1 MEKEI
6 DINNL
11 SNASIE
17 EYSQIPAEK
26 EVLVFPFS
34 CFEITESKDINDK
47 KYGVYKEIHLKYL
60 GKYGNSIKAQLGDQ
74 FLNQI
79 TNSEFAKELNDF
91 GLIKYE
97 FTLQWIIKE
106 QKKIN
111 FNNIYFLLENNEDFL
126 GVSQNLII
134 IFSMKTKEIKQ
145 KISIHKEKVLNIIKL
160 NDNKICSSSI
170 DKTINIIKLKNE
182 NKEHEIIINKNNNND
197 ITFKLNQNNINID
210 DKENNKKNIL
220 RGKPNK
226 LKEKITSIKNNIP
239 KYENEN
245 SNLINNYNYN
255 ENNILNRYNDNSN
268 YPEEEME
275 NPNKNEYIGEDKNQE
290 NNNYERITIN
300 NENNTNDVNKSE
312 DIRLNFVMQKLG
324 LESLIHIFENY
335 HMSFN
340 DVLFLTR
347 DDLNELGLKIFQK
360 NRLISFIEEYTS
372 KAKNYTLE
380 EIQAFFE
387 ENSIYNLSG
396 NQE

>member
-1 MEKEI
+1 MGEKYDSKFYPNNYKKDVLYMNYEDLLDNLYMESKGIDYQLRSSKKYNINKKKNENNNYNYDNYSNDKNDNNFNDNINNI
-6 DINNL
+6 DINNIK
-11 SNASIE
+11 N
-17 EYSQIPAEK
+17 
-26 EVLVFPFS
+26 
-34 CFEITESKDINDK
+34 IN
-47 KYGVYKEIHLKYL
+47 KY
-60 GKYGNSIKAQLGDQ
+60 
-74 FLNQI
+74 
-79 TNSEFAKELNDF
+79 ND
-91 GLIKYE
+91 
-97 FTLQWIIKE
+97 
-106 QKKIN
+106 
-111 FNNIYFLLENNEDFL
+111 
-126 GVSQNLII
+126 
-134 IFSMKTKEIKQ
+134 
-145 KISIHKEKVLNIIKL
+145 
-160 NDNKICSSSI
+160 
-170 DKTINIIKLKNE
+170 KNE

>member
-1 MEKEI
+1 MNYEDLLDNLYMESKGIDYQLRSSKKYNINKKKNENNNYNYDNYSNDKNDNNFNHNINNI
-6 DINNL
+6 DINNI
-11 SNASIE
+11 NNINK
-17 EYSQIPAEK
+17 Y
-26 EVLVFPFS
+26 
-34 CFEITESKDINDK
+34 NDK
-47 KYGVYKEIHLKYL
+47 
-60 GKYGNSIKAQLGDQ
+60 
-74 FLNQI
+74 
-79 TNSEFAKELNDF
+79 
-91 GLIKYE
+91 
-97 FTLQWIIKE
+97 
-106 QKKIN
+106 
-111 FNNIYFLLENNEDFL
+111 NED
-126 GVSQNLII
+126 
-134 IFSMKTKEIKQ
+134 
-145 KISIHKEKVLNIIKL
+145 
-160 NDNKICSSSI
+160 
-170 DKTINIIKLKNE
+170 
-182 NKEHEIIINKNNNND
+182 KEHEIIINKNNNND
-197 ITFKLNQNNINID
+197 ITFKLNQNNNNID

-245 SNLINNYNYN
+245 NNLMNNYNYN

-300 NENNTNDVNKSE
+300 NENNINDVNKSE

-380 EIQAFFE
+380 EIQTFFE
-387 ENSIYNLSG
+387 ENNIYNISNNL
-396 NQE
+396 Q

>member
-1 MEKEI
+1 MGEKYDSKFYPNNYKKDVLYMNYEDLLDNLYMESKGIDYQLRSSKKYNINKKKNENNNYNYDNYSNDKNDNNFNHNINNI
-6 DINNL
+6 DINNI
-11 SNASIE
+11 NNINK
-17 EYSQIPAEK
+17 Y
-26 EVLVFPFS
+26 
-34 CFEITESKDINDK
+34 NDK
-47 KYGVYKEIHLKYL
+47 
-60 GKYGNSIKAQLGDQ
+60 
-74 FLNQI
+74 
-79 TNSEFAKELNDF
+79 
-91 GLIKYE
+91 
-97 FTLQWIIKE
+97 
-106 QKKIN
+106 
-111 FNNIYFLLENNEDFL
+111 NED
-126 GVSQNLII
+126 
-134 IFSMKTKEIKQ
+134 
-145 KISIHKEKVLNIIKL
+145 
-160 NDNKICSSSI
+160 
-170 DKTINIIKLKNE
+170 
-182 NKEHEIIINKNNNND
+182 KEHEIIINKNNNND

-210 DKENNKKNIL
+210 DKENNKKNVL

-245 SNLINNYNYN
+245 NNLMNNYNYN

-300 NENNTNDVNKSE
+300 NENNINDVNKSE

>member
-1 MEKEI
+1 MGEKY
-6 DINNL
+6 DSKFYPNN
-11 SNASIE
+11 
-17 EYSQIPAEK
+17 YK
-26 EVLVFPFS
+26 KDVLYMNY
-34 CFEITESKDINDK
+34 EDLLDNLYMESKGIDYQLRSSK
-47 KYGVYKEIHLKYL
+47 KYNI
-60 GKYGNSIKAQLGDQ
+60 N
-74 FLNQI
+74 
-79 TNSEFAKELNDF
+79 
-91 GLIKYE
+91 
-97 FTLQWIIKE
+97 
-106 QKKIN
+106 KK
-111 FNNIYFLLENNEDFL
+111 
-126 GVSQNLII
+126 
-134 IFSMKTKEIKQ
+134 
-145 KISIHKEKVLNIIKL
+145 
-160 NDNKICSSSI
+160 
-170 DKTINIIKLKNE
+170 KNE
-182 NKEHEIIINKNNNND
+182 NNNYNYDNYSNDKNDNNFNQNIHNININNINNINNYNDKNEDKEHEIIINKNNNND

-210 DKENNKKNIL
+210 DKENNKKNVL

-245 SNLINNYNYN
+245 NNLMNNYNYN

-300 NENNTNDVNKSE
+300 NENNINDVNKSE